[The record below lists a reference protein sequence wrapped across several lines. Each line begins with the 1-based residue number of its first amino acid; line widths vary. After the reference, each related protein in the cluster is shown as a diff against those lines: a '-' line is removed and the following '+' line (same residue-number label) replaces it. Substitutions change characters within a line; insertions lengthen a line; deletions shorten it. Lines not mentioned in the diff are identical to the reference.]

1 MVKPD
6 VESKLNT
13 HEEVCAIRYEQINAR
28 LKRLEQILLATA
40 GFVIVFLLSQSY
52 AHADTTTI
60 NNKGMPVPSAM
71 APSMSGF
78 SNDMCKS
85 GVSGGANTGM
95 FSISGGATITD
106 ENCERIKLA
115 KTLNDLGLK
124 VAAVSVL
131 CQDNRVWEA
140 MEMSGSPC
148 PIGGSLGYTAK
159 RAWHERDPKRFEKLY
174 GSTYTLPLIPNTPVE

>member
-1 MVKPD
+1 MND
-6 VESKLNT
+6 IQSN
-13 HEEVCAIRYEQINAR
+13 IRNLIA
-28 LKRLEQILLATA
+28 LVLGLFLGALLAFSMDA
-40 GFVIVFLLSQSY
+40 Y
-52 AHADTTTI
+52 AETTTI

-131 CQDNRVWEA
+131 CQDPRVWDA

-174 GSTYTLPLIPNTPVE
+174 GSTYTLPLIPNPSVE

>member
-1 MVKPD
+1 MVKSD
-6 VESKLNT
+6 VESKLHT
-13 HEEVCAIRYEQINAR
+13 HEEICAIRYEQINAR
-28 LKRLEQILLATA
+28 LKRLEQILIGTA

-52 AHADTTTI
+52 AHADTTI

-71 APSMSGF
+71 AQSMSGF

-159 RAWHERDPKRFEKLY
+159 RAWHEKDPKRFEKLY
-174 GSTYTLPLIPNTPVE
+174 GSTYTLPLVNPSVE

>member
-1 MVKPD
+1 MKHIIG
-6 VESKLNT
+6 LII
-13 HEEVCAIRYEQINAR
+13 VCI
-28 LKRLEQILLATA
+28 LILL
-40 GFVIVFLLSQSY
+40 VHK

-85 GVSGGANTGM
+85 GISGAANTGVFSVSGGT
-95 FSISGGATITD
+95 TITD

-131 CQDNRVWEA
+131 CQDPRVWDA

-148 PIGGSLGYTAK
+148 PIGGSLGFTAK

-174 GSTYTLPLIPNTPVE
+174 GPAYTLPLVNPSVE